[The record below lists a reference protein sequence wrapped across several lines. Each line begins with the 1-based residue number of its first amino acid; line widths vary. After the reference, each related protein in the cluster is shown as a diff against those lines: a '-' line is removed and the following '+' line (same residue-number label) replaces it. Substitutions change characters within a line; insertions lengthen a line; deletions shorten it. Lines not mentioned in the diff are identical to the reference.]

1 MIFNLLIQN
10 NFAFASRRPKW
21 PTRPL
26 AFAVLVTLLASAS
39 APAAEPFAELTPFAG
54 YRAGGDLRSAG
65 EDGTATI
72 HPRDGHGWGLDF
84 GLYRDAESF
93 YELLYSRREA
103 GLGIAAGAGSVD
115 LKIEYLHFGGT
126 LLFPQPRGYAGYLSL
141 TLGMTRFGASAGG
154 YDSDNKLSG
163 SLGGGVRFFMGE
175 RLAATLG
182 VRGYLTMVDSDTELV
197 CISAG
202 GAAECL
208 VRSSGRSFF
217 EAEAQAGLT
226 FRF

>member
-1 MIFNLLIQN
+1 MSS
-10 NFAFASRRPKW
+10 SRLCNW
-21 PTRPL
+21 QTLPL
-26 AFAVLVTLLASAS
+26 ALAALAALAAS
-39 APAAEPFAELTPFAG
+39 GSTAAAAPFAELTPFAG
-54 YRAGGDLRSAG
+54 YRVGNDLQTTG
-65 EDGTATI
+65 QDGTTSAD
-72 HPRDGHGWGLDF
+72 PRDGNGWGLDF

-93 YELLYSRREA
+93 YELLYSRRDA
-103 GLGIAAGAGSVD
+103 GLDSATGTGSVD
-115 LKIEYLHFGGT
+115 LRIEYLHFGGT
-126 LLFPQPRGYAGYLSL
+126 LLFPQPRGYAGYLSM

-154 YDSDNKLSG
+154 YGSDSKLSG

-175 RLAATLG
+175 RLAATVG

-208 VRSSGRSFF
+208 VKSSGRSFF
-217 EAEAQAGLT
+217 EAEAQAGVT